1 VTRRLPPAGQRG
13 FTLVEA
19 VIVIVITGIIGAI
32 VAVFVQAPVRA
43 YADSVARAEATD
55 EADLALRRIARDLR
69 LALPSSVRVH
79 DNGNARGNAIEFL
92 LTKTG
97 GRYLSPQDGVAGAL
111 ALDFDSPVVAGG
123 FTVVGKVTQPIN
135 AGDLLVV
142 YNLGEGM
149 TPSDAYQLRVPGA
162 ELNVAEIINSIG
174 ADTLAPVIR
183 LKDNPFGRQ
192 STPMPSPDQ
201 RFQVVSGAVTYRCAT
216 NTDGTGTLTRHW
228 GYPINAVQADP
239 PVGGRQALIASHVA
253 DCDIFS
259 YSTAQTRRSAL
270 VIMSLALRTRNPADP
285 AIRLVHQVHVDN
297 TP

>member
-1 VTRRLPPAGQRG
+1 MRRLPPAAQCG

-19 VIVIVITGIIGAI
+19 VIVIVITAIIGAI

-55 EADLALRRIARDLR
+55 EADLALRRMARDLR
-69 LALPSSVRVH
+69 LALPNSVRVRA
-79 DNGNARGNAIEFL
+79 NGVAARGNAIEFL

-111 ALDFDSPVVAGG
+111 ALDFDSPVAAAG
-123 FTVVGKVTQPIN
+123 FMVVGKVTQPIVT
-135 AGDLLVV
+135 GDLLVI

-162 ELNVAEIINSIG
+162 EMNIAEIDGNIAAN
-174 ADTLAPVIR
+174 TVAPVIR

-192 STPMPSPDQ
+192 STPMASPDQ
-201 RFQVVSGAVTYRCAT
+201 RFQVVSGAVSYRCAT
-216 NTDGTGTLTRHW
+216 NADGSRSLTRHW
-228 GYPINAVQADP
+228 GYPIGAVQADP
-239 PVGGRQALIASHVA
+239 PLGGQQALIASHLA
-253 DCDIFS
+253 DCEIFS

-270 VIMSLALRTRNPADP
+270 VLMSLALRTRQPDDP
-285 AIRLVHQVHVDN
+285 AVRLVHQVHVDN